1 MAVSFIGGGNPAEYL
16 EKTTDLSQVTGKLY
30 HIILYRVH
38 IIWAG
43 FELTTLVVIGT
54 DFEYCFHN
62 DSIEFLNSA
71 LIETDGQPMKSKIK
85 KEVICPSATSDWFN
99 VCKVVL

>member
-1 MAVSFIGGGNPAEYL
+1 VL
-16 EKTTDLSQVTGKLY
+16 L
-30 HIILYRVH
+30 ILGVPV
-38 IIWAG
+38 A
-43 FELTTLVVIGT
+43 LVVIGT

-99 VCKVVL
+99 VCYNNMPIECKG

>member
-1 MAVSFIGGGNPAEYL
+1 
-16 EKTTDLSQVTGKLY
+16 
-30 HIILYRVH
+30 
-38 IIWAG
+38 
-43 FELTTLVVIGT
+43 VVIGT